1 VALLSG
7 GIAVSAMAAAV
18 GPGPGGGGGAAA
30 GNGAHSRALG
40 HRSVG
45 CTTVSFGKIVATG
58 FVAQNGIAPNG
69 QPCSNSDSGE

>member
-1 VALLSG
+1 
-7 GIAVSAMAAAV
+7 MAAAV
-18 GPGPGGGGGAAA
+18 GPGPGGGGGPSGGGAAA

-69 QPCSNSDSGE
+69 QPCSNTDSGE